1 MAELATQYNI
11 LELAEEDLN
20 EIIEIENI
28 SFKSPWPREVFEM
41 EFKNKR
47 AYNIVCK
54 NERGDLIGYCL
65 SWLIY
70 DEVHILKVAV
80 NEDYRNLG
88 IGRKLIVNTLEYFIT
103 KGANHA
109 ILEVRL
115 DNYSAISLYEKLGF
129 ENLRIRKNYYRETGD
144 DALVM
149 LLDLEKDFS

>member
-1 MAELATQYNI
+1 MAQLATQYNI
-11 LELAEEDLN
+11 LELVEEDLN
-20 EIIEIENI
+20 EIIDIEGT

-41 EFKNKR
+41 EIKNKR

-54 NERGDLIGYCL
+54 NESGELIGYCL

-88 IGRKLIVNTLEYFIT
+88 IGRKMIVNTLEYFIT

-115 DNYSAISLYEKLGF
+115 DNYSAIGLYEKLGF
-129 ENLRIRKNYYRETGD
+129 ENLRIRKNYYRETGE

-149 LLDLEKDFS
+149 LLDLEKDFN